1 MVPPTPVIKST
12 SKKKKKKKSLSGE
25 IQGMFF
31 YIYKPEN
38 LKRKEI
44 EALSSIMRTSHFV
57 FR

>member
-25 IQGMFF
+25 SQGMLF
-31 YIYKPEN
+31 YICKPEN

-57 FR
+57 F